1 MSVTVITLLIFAALI
16 ILLISGLPIAFCMG
30 GVAALFTL
38 LLWSPA
44 SLGML
49 FNVVYGVT
57 DNFVLIAIPLFIFM
71 GIVLQRSGVA
81 EETYDIMYKWIGH
94 FHGGLAIGTVVV
106 CTIFAACVGISA
118 AACVTMGVIALPAML
133 KHNYDKSIAIGS
145 IAAGAGLGILIPPS
159 VLMIVY
165 GVFASESIGK
175 LFAAGILPGL
185 LLAVMYMIYIGIRCH
200 FQPHLG
206 PAMPAEEMPSWSE
219 KLRSLKGGII
229 PILLIIL
236 VIGTI
241 LTGICTP
248 TESAAMGALGSLLC
262 AALRRQLTWSML
274 KDACFYTQRLS
285 CMVVWLIIG
294 GSCFASL
301 YTAVGALEF
310 IKEVVSS
317 LPLAPYVILAGMQL
331 TYILLGM
338 LMDPGGII
346 MITVPIFVPIIKMLG
361 FDPVWFGILFI
372 INMEMGY
379 LTPPFG
385 FNLFYLKTIVP
396 PYVTMGD
403 LYKIMVPYLFIQ
415 LLCLVIIM
423 LFPQIALW
431 LPDLLFKIN

>member
-1 MSVTVITLLIFAALI
+1 MSVTVITLLIFASLV
-16 ILLISGLPIAFCMG
+16 ILLILGLPIAFCMG
-30 GVAALFTL
+30 GVATLFTL
-38 LLWSPA
+38 LLWQPA
-44 SLGML
+44 SLGMI
-49 FNVVYGVT
+49 FSVAYGVT

-71 GIVLQRSGVA
+71 GMVLQHSGVA
-81 EETYDIMYKWIGH
+81 EEAYDIMYKWIGQLR
-94 FHGGLAIGTVVV
+94 GGLAIGTVAV

-175 LFAAGILPGL
+175 LFAAGVFPGL
-185 LLAVMYMIYIGIRCH
+185 LLALLFMLYIAVRCH

-206 PAMPAEEMPSWSE
+206 PAMPPEETPSWNE
-219 KLRSLKGGII
+219 KFRSLKGGIL

-241 LTGICTP
+241 LTGVCTP
-248 TESAAMGALGSLLC
+248 TESAAMGTLGSLIC
-262 AALRRQLTWSML
+262 AAVRRRLTWGMI
-274 KDACFYTQRLS
+274 KEACYQTQRLS

-301 YTAVGALEF
+301 YTAVGALDF
-310 IKEVVSS
+310 IKEIVAS
-317 LPLAPYVILAGMQL
+317 LPLGPYLILGGMQL
-331 TYILLGM
+331 TYIFLGM

-346 MITVPIFVPIIKMLG
+346 MITVPIFVPIIKTLG
-361 FDPVWFGILFI
+361 FDPIWFGILFI

-385 FNLFYLKTIVP
+385 FNLFYLKSIVP
-396 PYVTMGD
+396 KDITMVD
-403 LYKIMVPYLFIQ
+403 LYRFIVPFVLLQ
-415 LLCLVIIM
+415 LLCLIIVM
-423 LFPQIALW
+423 IFPEIALW
-431 LPDLLFKIN
+431 LPNQLFQNK

>member
-1 MSVTVITLLIFAALI
+1 MSVTVITLLVFASLI
-16 ILLISGLPIAFCMG
+16 ILLILGLPIAFCMG
-30 GVAALFTL
+30 GIATLFTL
-38 LLWSPA
+38 LLWKPA
-44 SLGML
+44 SLGMI
-49 FNVVYGVT
+49 FSVAYGVT

-71 GIVLQRSGVA
+71 GMVLQHSGVA
-81 EETYDIMYKWIGH
+81 EEAYDIMYKWIGQLR
-94 FHGGLAIGTVVV
+94 GGLAIGTVAV

-118 AACVTMGVIALPAML
+118 AACVTMGIIALPAML

-175 LFAAGILPGL
+175 LFAAGVFPGL
-185 LLAVMYMIYIGIRCH
+185 LLAFLFMLYIAVRCH

-206 PAMPAEEMPSWSE
+206 PAMPPEDSPSWGE
-219 KLRSLKGGII
+219 KFRSLRGGIL

-241 LTGICTP
+241 LAGVCTP
-248 TESAAMGALGSLLC
+248 TESAAMGALGSILC
-262 AALRRQLTWSML
+262 AAVRHRLTWSMI
-274 KDACFYTQRLS
+274 KEACYQTQRLS

-310 IKEVVSS
+310 IKEIVAA
-317 LPLAPYVILAGMQL
+317 LPLAPYLILAGMQL
-331 TYILLGM
+331 TYIVLGM

-361 FDPVWFGILFI
+361 FDPIWFGVLFI

-385 FNLFYLKTIVP
+385 FNLFYLKSIVP
-396 PYVTMGD
+396 KSITMVD
-403 LYKIMVPYLFIQ
+403 LYKYIVPFVFIQ
-415 LLCLVIIM
+415 LLCLIIIM
-423 LFPQIALW
+423 IFPEIALW
-431 LPDLLFKIN
+431 LPNQLFQVK

>member
-1 MSVTVITLLIFAALI
+1 MSVTVITVLIFASLI
-16 ILLISGLPIAFCMG
+16 ILLVLGLPIAFCMG

-38 LLWSPA
+38 LLWKPA

-49 FNVVYGVT
+49 FSVAYGVT
-57 DNFVLIAIPLFIFM
+57 DNFVLVAIPLFVFM
-71 GIVLQRSGVA
+71 GMILQHSGVA
-81 EETYDIMYKWIGH
+81 EEAYDIMYKWIGR
-94 FHGGLAIGTVVV
+94 FRGGLAIGTVAV

-133 KHNYDKSIAIGS
+133 KHHYDKSIAIGS

-175 LFAAGILPGL
+175 LFAAGVFPGL
-185 LLAVMYMIYIGIRCH
+185 VLALLFMLYIGIRCH

-206 PAMPAEEMPSWSE
+206 PAMPSEENPTWGE
-219 KLRSLKGGII
+219 KIRSLRGSIL

-241 LTGICTP
+241 LTGVCTP
-248 TESAAMGALGSLLC
+248 TESAAMGALGSILC
-262 AALRRQLTWSML
+262 AAIRRRLTWNML
-274 KDACFYTQRLS
+274 KEACYQTQRLS

-310 IKEVVSS
+310 IKEIVSA
-317 LPLAPYVILAGMQL
+317 LPLAPYMILAGMQL
-331 TYILLGM
+331 TYIVLGM

-372 INMEMGY
+372 VNMEMGY

-385 FNLFYLKTIVP
+385 FNLFYLKSIVP
-396 PYVTMGD
+396 KSITMMD
-403 LYKIMVPYLFIQ
+403 LYRFIVPFVFIQ
-415 LLCLVIIM
+415 LLCLIIIM
-423 LFPQIALW
+423 IFPEIALW
-431 LPDLLFKIN
+431 LPDQLFQKK